1 MVGHGGVFVLRTYM
15 RRAIR
20 VVWIIGILII
30 LAVIPWMAE
39 SMSREG
45 YTTRDIAI
53 AVAGC
58 FTLPACLL
66 TIWQIA
72 MHLDNFTN
80 PQQQLHVVRI
90 LLMVPIYAL
99 NAWIALVWFD
109 SALYLDTLR
118 KVYEARVPPEQKSS
132 TLPEPRVPPAKRHAT
147 ERLVR
152 RRLWYTSS
160 LRI

>member
-1 MVGHGGVFVLRTYM
+1 MTSSL
-15 RRAIR
+15 
-20 VVWIIGILII
+20 
-30 LAVIPWMAE
+30 
-39 SMSREG
+39 
-45 YTTRDIAI
+45 AI

-118 KVYEARVPPEQKSS
+118 KVYEARVPP
-132 TLPEPRVPPAKRHAT
+132 RAKIKHLARAS
-147 ERLVR
+147 RPSGQ
-152 RRLWYTSS
+152 TSCN
-160 LRI
+160 

>member
-1 MVGHGGVFVLRTYM
+1 
-15 RRAIR
+15 
-20 VVWIIGILII
+20 
-30 LAVIPWMAE
+30 MAE

-118 KVYEARVPPEQKSS
+118 KVYEARVPP
-132 TLPEPRVPPAKRHAT
+132 RAKIKHLARAS
-147 ERLVR
+147 RPSGQ
-152 RRLWYTSS
+152 TSCN
-160 LRI
+160 